1 MVKFCKHV
9 LIKAPFNSKTLNG
22 KKILEIA
29 KGGLRALGLM
39 SLAKGGL
46 WALGLMVQ
54 QSDIIMEFHDIKSG
68 FGRALEGGND

>member
-39 SLAKGGL
+39 
-46 WALGLMVQ
+46 VQ